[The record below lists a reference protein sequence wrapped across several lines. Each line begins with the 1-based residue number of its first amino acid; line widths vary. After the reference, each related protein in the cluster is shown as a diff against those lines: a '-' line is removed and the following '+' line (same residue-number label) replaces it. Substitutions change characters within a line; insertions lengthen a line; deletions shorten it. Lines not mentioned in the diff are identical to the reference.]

1 MFTPCAFI
9 AEPRLKDDYI
19 DALSRFP
26 LLESVPDLALWEGI
40 ELLPDQERFATV
52 TSLLQRCP
60 NLTRFGY
67 VDTDVVDVV
76 LSRSVE
82 GVFWEQ
88 RPRVPK

>member
-1 MFTPCAFI
+1 M
-9 AEPRLKDDYI
+9 KDDYI

-26 LLESVPDLALWEGI
+26 LLESVPDLALWKGI
-40 ELLPDQERFATV
+40 ELLPDQERLAAI
-52 TSLLQRCP
+52 TSLSQRCP

-67 VDTDVVDVV
+67 VDTNDVDVV

-82 GVFWEQ
+82 GVSWEQ